1 MVKDYD
7 LSDEEIENG
16 IMGGGLDGGCD
27 AIYIFSNGILM
38 NDDAFESLAMPKE
51 MKLELVII
59 QAKNTTSFKE
69 EAIMK
74 WKSISENLL
83 QFSNAIGDF
92 AGRYSEDVL
101 RAFEKF
107 RLLHLKAIRSRVKLY
122 FNYIYVTLASELHP
136 NVKAQGSELE
146 CIIRRL
152 FPSKNVVAGVKF
164 VNADALMDRI
174 NSIPETRFVLPLS
187 DTPININDKKT
198 KVLAF
203 SLLVLFGGILGWIGY
218 IIPIFFNPWINYISY
233 PAVQLITLIALTIKP
248 KQGQQFGVLKRSVH
262 TGAHSL
268 ARQQISIVFPRRDS
282 LHHVNHG
289 LEDAE

>member
-1 MVKDYD
+1 
-7 LSDEEIENG
+7 
-16 IMGGGLDGGCD
+16 
-27 AIYIFSNGILM
+27 
-38 NDDAFESLAMPKE
+38 
-51 MKLELVII
+51 MKLELGRI
-59 QAKNTTSFKE
+59 QAQNTTSFHE

-122 FNYIYVTLASELHP
+122 FNYIYVTSASELHP

-174 NSIPETRFVLPLS
+174 NSILKQGLFCH
-187 DTPININDKKT
+187 DQI
-198 KVLAF
+198 
-203 SLLVLFGGILGWIGY
+203 LLVRLMR
-218 IIPIFFNPWINYISY
+218 
-233 PAVQLITLIALTIKP
+233 T
-248 KQGQQFGVLKRSVH
+248 
-262 TGAHSL
+262 
-268 ARQQISIVFPRRDS
+268 RQQYEHFYYLYYLVEF
-282 LHHVNHG
+282 
-289 LEDAE
+289 